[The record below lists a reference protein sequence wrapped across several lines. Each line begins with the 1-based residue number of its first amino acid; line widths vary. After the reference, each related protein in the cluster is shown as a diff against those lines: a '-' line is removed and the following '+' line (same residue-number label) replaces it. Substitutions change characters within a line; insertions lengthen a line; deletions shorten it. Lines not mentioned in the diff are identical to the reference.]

1 MALVEDTRQQ
11 RGKHARKD
19 AHFARIGEDVV
30 RCALPVG
37 DYQRPAAVA
46 VDTKK
51 DIIELGMDL
60 KVDHDRFRRE
70 CEKARTLGTQLVVL
84 TENEDGV
91 RCLSDLEAWVE
102 PDKSYEKR
110 NRSGK
115 AVRYTGRSIA
125 RACQSMH
132 DRYGVLF
139 GFCAP
144 EEAGE
149 RVIAILDRYEVRHGI
164 QG

>member
-11 RGKHARKD
+11 RGKHNRK
-19 AHFARIGEDVV
+19 AEYFEQAGESVV

-37 DYQRPAAVA
+37 DYQRPAKVA

-51 DIIELGMDL
+51 DIIELGVDL
-60 KVDHDRFRRE
+60 KADHARFRRE
-70 CEKARTLGTQLVVL
+70 CERARELGTQLVILV
-84 TENEDGV
+84 ENTDGV
-91 RCLSDLEAWVE
+91 RSLADLDSWVE

-132 DRYGVLF
+132 DAYGVMF

-144 EEAGE
+144 DEAGE
-149 RVIAILDRYEVRHGI
+149 RVVAILDRLG
-164 QG
+164 G